1 MKKHFYSLALAA
13 VVILTGCN
21 KNEVLNTEGKININT
36 GIEAIT
42 RAPQLDENGAGTF
55 AKGDK
60 LNLLAFNGAKQHTDF
75 DYTIGT
81 TELYWNDIKV
91 ASDNGKINFAACYPS
106 QELNEGKFVFDL
118 EKASDKDLLLAY
130 TENIENGTEKA
141 VMLTFK
147 HAMHRLVINYT
158 VDNSYQTVTADEIVT
173 DCTALSTCTVN
184 LLEKTVATE
193 NSPKATFSAKEK
205 STAFLIAP
213 QNAADVTLKVTA
225 GTDTNTCTLDKLVGS
240 NLKLE
245 SGKQLE
251 LNLLVKEGKIIL
263 EGFTIEGW
271 ENQGSIDGDIIM

>member
-1 MKKHFYSLALAA
+1 MKKHFYSLVIAA
-13 VVILTGCN
+13 AILTGCN
-21 KNEVLNTEGKININT
+21 KNEVVNTEGKINIFT

-42 RAPQLDENGAGTF
+42 KAPQLDENGAGKF

-60 LNLLAFNGAKQHTDF
+60 LNLLAFNTAKQHTDF
-75 DYTIGT
+75 DYAVET
-81 TELYWNDIKV
+81 TELYWNDIKIT
-91 ASDNGKINFAACYPS
+91 SENGKINFAACYPR
-106 QELNEGKFVFDL
+106 QEMNDGKFLFDL

-130 TENIENGTEKA
+130 AENIENGTEKA

-213 QNAADVTLKVTA
+213 QNAADVTLKVTV

-251 LNLLVKEGKIIL
+251 LNLLIKEGKITL

-271 ENQGSIDGDIIM
+271 ENQGSISGDIIM

>member
-130 TENIENGTEKA
+130 AENIENGTEKA

-158 VDNSYQTVTADEIVT
+158 VDNSYPTATPNEIT
-173 DCTALSTCTVN
+173 TNCTALSTCSVN
-184 LLEKTVATE
+184 LLDKSIATD
-193 NSPKATFSAKEK
+193 NAKKSTFSAKEK
-205 STAFLIAP
+205 SVVFLIAP

-225 GTDTNTCTLDKLVGS
+225 GTDTNTCTLDKLIGS
-240 NLKLE
+240 NPKLE

-251 LNLLVKEGKIIL
+251 LNLLIKEGKITL

-271 ENQGSIDGDIIM
+271 ENQGSISGDIIM